1 MNMSFFGK
9 TPYEI
14 TNQISIGRY
23 TIIEVTTG
31 SGIKGVGIARRSQGD
46 MDKTG
51 VGANIATSRAL
62 KAIEHKITKKKI
74 NHLLMG

>member
-1 MNMSFFGK
+1 MTMALYEK

-31 SGIKGVGIARRSQGD
+31 RGIKGIGIARRSQGD
-46 MDKTG
+46 GDKAG

-62 KAIEHKITKKKI
+62 KAIDHKVAKKKI
-74 NHLLMG
+74 NHPLMG